1 MNLQDKGKA
10 GDDEEKNDRETVG
23 QTGMTQ
29 FPAARVRRQE
39 EAAACR
45 EVIFRMGNEVQV

>member
-10 GDDEEKNDRETVG
+10 GDDEKKNDWETVG
-23 QTGMTQ
+23 LTEMTRI
-29 FPAARVRRQE
+29 PAARVRRQG

>member
-10 GDDEEKNDRETVG
+10 GDDEEKNDRGTVG
-23 QTGMTQ
+23 QTGMTL
-29 FPAARVRRQE
+29 PAARVRRQE